1 MKIKGS
7 RIALA
12 VCGVI
17 AFGAASAASLGA
29 ISSADV
35 GSSDTIVA
43 GCDVDGISTT
53 YSSSYNDSTSTYLVT
68 TATISGIAAPCIGQT
83 MHLTIKD
90 AAGTSISSG
99 SVVVGPGSTSETIT
113 GLSASAEDTASAA
126 VVIA

>member
-7 RIALA
+7 RLALA
-12 VCGVI
+12 ACAVA

-35 GSSDTIVA
+35 GSGDTILA

-53 YSSSYNDSTSTYLVT
+53 YDTTYDQSTSSYLVT
-68 TATISGIAAPCIGQT
+68 TATISGIAAPCVGQT

-90 AAGTSISSG
+90 ADGTSISTG
-99 SVVVGPGSTSETIT
+99 SVVVGAGNTTETIT
-113 GLSASAEDTASAA
+113 GLAASAEDTASAA